1 VSLQVEAHTRL
12 GGFELDLSAEVG
24 VGECLALAGRS
35 GAGKSTL
42 LRVVGGLVRPD
53 KGVVR
58 CGADTWLDTSAGVNL
73 PPEQRRCGYVFQDYA
88 LFDHLTA
95 WQNVA
100 YGLRHLPRR
109 ERRPRAEA
117 LLERFEL
124 GSRATARPSTL
135 SGGERQRVAVAR
147 ALAPEP
153 QALLLDEPLSALD
166 ARTRARASRE
176 LAGVLAEA
184 HVPAILVTHDF
195 SEAAVLGD
203 RVAIIDDGGVV
214 QHGTPGELAAAP
226 ASAFVADFTG
236 AVVLTGTARSG
247 DRGLTVVDLDGG
259 DQLASTD
266 RAEGRVAASIYPWE
280 IVVEPPGSPHHDSAR
295 NRLAADVTSVTRVG
309 GRVRLGLSAGQPMVA
324 EVSEAAVGDLDL
336 RPGRRV
342 TASFKA
348 AATRLVRA

>member
-1 VSLQVEAHTRL
+1 VSLRVEARTRL
-12 GGFELDLSAEVG
+12 GGFELDVSLEVEP
-24 VGECLALAGRS
+24 GECLAVAGRS

-42 LRVVGGLVRPD
+42 LRVTGGLLRPD
-53 KGVVR
+53 RGVVR
-58 CGADTWLDTSAGVNL
+58 CGEETWLDTAGGVNL
-73 PPEQRRCGYVFQDYA
+73 APERRRCGYVFQDYA
-88 LFDHLTA
+88 LFDHLNA

-109 ERRPRAEA
+109 ERRRTAEA
-117 LLERFEL
+117 LLDRFEL
-124 GSRATARPSTL
+124 ASQSTARPPTL
-135 SGGERQRVAVAR
+135 SGGERQRVALAR

-153 QALLLDEPLSALD
+153 RALLLDEPLSALD
-166 ARTRARASRE
+166 ARTRARARRE
-176 LAGVLAEA
+176 LAGVLAQA
-184 HVPAILVTHDF
+184 GVPAMLVTHDF
-195 SEAAVLGD
+195 NEAAVLGD
-203 RVAIIDDGGVV
+203 RVAIVDDGRVV

-247 DRGLTVVDLDGG
+247 EQGLTVVDLDGG
-259 DQLASTD
+259 DQLTSTD

-280 IVVEPPGSPHHDSAR
+280 IVVEPVGSPHRDSAR

-309 GRVRLGLSAGQPMVA
+309 GRVRLGLSAGQPLVA
-324 EVSEAAVGDLDL
+324 EVSEAAVDELGL